1 VDEPNSP
8 TATVNSN
15 GCPGQ
20 SDPIWVTTYGYDQ
33 LGNLLSVVQVGSR
46 NRSFTYDS
54 LSRLLT
60 ATNPESGTLTYTY
73 DSDGNVTTKVTPQQD
88 QSSPSVTTT
97 LSYCYDA
104 LNRITSKAYTSQ
116 SCPQTSPVATYT
128 YDGSSCLG
136 QASCYNIG
144 HRTGMTD
151 PAGSESWAYD
161 DNGRVEIQSRTTN
174 SITKTTGY
182 SYYLDS
188 SVATLTY
195 PSGRVVTY
203 TPDTAGRS
211 SNVEDNTTNVYYAT
225 GTCTNGVSG
234 NGVCYAPQGAV
245 ALLQNSSE
253 LVTTHIYN
261 DRLQPCWM
269 YSTTGTALAWG
280 NTTGCATNESTAGNM
295 FDQKYNFNLGSDNGT
310 LVSMINNRVT
320 DRSQTFSYDQLN
332 RVSTAQTTAT
342 YSSDAAHCWGQ
353 AFGFDASGNWSNL
366 LSIGGVSSAYNG
378 CTQATLNVTVN
389 ANNQI
394 VGDTYDAAGNLWV
407 IPGAGGATYLY
418 NAENQ
423 MTSTSNSSMSYIY
436 DGDGNR
442 VEKSG
447 TKIYWY
453 SGSEVLDETDTTG
466 SVTNGSFNEYI
477 FFAGNR
483 IARRDSSGDVF
494 YYLLD
499 QVDSSRVIAEVPS
512 GQTTATMCYDADL
525 EPYGGEH
532 AYINTCS
539 QNYKF
544 TGKERDSESD
554 LDNFGARYYASTTGR
569 FMSPDWAL
577 KPIDVPYAKFGD
589 PQTLNLYSYVE
600 NSPLNRVDAD
610 GHADGATQ
618 GGSSGSCGNAGANS
632 QMCTSD
638 VGGGRDKEDTLDGG
652 GMDDDAPM
660 HATSNGPTQNTSAAA
675 AAPAI
680 PLAACASGGC
690 EAAATGAGA
699 SILAVLPAVAM
710 GAAIVLPVMEQG
722 DPMTPG
728 YVPAPP
734 VTGTPASTSQQGAVD
749 SSPMAAHSTGEREST
764 RQGHEEGEARA
775 ARDRG
780 GEKGDKAGTYPRKP
794 PPGWKTGEA
803 GNKSGK
809 WPPTNPRDQRIADGL
824 MGR

>member
-1 VDEPNSP
+1 
-8 TATVNSN
+8 
-15 GCPGQ
+15 
-20 SDPIWVTTYGYDQ
+20 
-33 LGNLLSVVQVGSR
+33 
-46 NRSFTYDS
+46 
-54 LSRLLT
+54 
-60 ATNPESGTLTYTY
+60 
-73 DSDGNVTTKVTPQQD
+73 
-88 QSSPSVTTT
+88 
-97 LSYCYDA
+97 
-104 LNRITSKAYTSQ
+104 
-116 SCPQTSPVATYT
+116 
-128 YDGSSCLG
+128 
-136 QASCYNIG
+136 
-144 HRTGMTD
+144 
-151 PAGSESWAYD
+151 
-161 DNGRVEIQSRTTN
+161 
-174 SITKTTGY
+174 
-182 SYYLDS
+182 
-188 SVATLTY
+188 
-195 PSGRVVTY
+195 
-203 TPDTAGRS
+203 
-211 SNVEDNTTNVYYAT
+211 
-225 GTCTNGVSG
+225 
-234 NGVCYAPQGAV
+234 
-245 ALLQNSSE
+245 
-253 LVTTHIYN
+253 
-261 DRLQPCWM
+261 M

-554 LDNFGARYYASTTGR
+554 LDNFGAR
-569 FMSPDWAL
+569 W
-577 KPIDVPYAKFGD
+577 
-589 PQTLNLYSYVE
+589 
-600 NSPLNRVDAD
+600 
-610 GHADGATQ
+610 
-618 GGSSGSCGNAGANS
+618 
-632 QMCTSD
+632 
-638 VGGGRDKEDTLDGG
+638 
-652 GMDDDAPM
+652 
-660 HATSNGPTQNTSAAA
+660 
-675 AAPAI
+675 
-680 PLAACASGGC
+680 
-690 EAAATGAGA
+690 
-699 SILAVLPAVAM
+699 
-710 GAAIVLPVMEQG
+710 
-722 DPMTPG
+722 
-728 YVPAPP
+728 
-734 VTGTPASTSQQGAVD
+734 
-749 SSPMAAHSTGEREST
+749 
-764 RQGHEEGEARA
+764 
-775 ARDRG
+775 
-780 GEKGDKAGTYPRKP
+780 
-794 PPGWKTGEA
+794 
-803 GNKSGK
+803 
-809 WPPTNPRDQRIADGL
+809 
-824 MGR
+824 